1 MQRKPF
7 DAATA
12 LDLPPP
18 PEPFQRPPAGPP
30 TDFMRTVS
38 EATMKDI
45 DVARK
50 VQEEQAKLQVPPPP
64 DWVLFVGEWLVVI
77 AVGTYV
83 ATCLVYISI
92 FGMVMKTEIIQN
104 VRLATLVGAAELFG
118 VFETVKCVVIAA
130 VQLMV
135 HKSNA
140 ANDVITKRKLRM
152 LEKKQH
158 LERRQAGMKTM
169 LVQQSGGWL
178 WRRAGWT

>member
-18 PEPFQRPPAGPP
+18 PEPLMRPPAGAP

-92 FGMVMKTEIIQN
+92 FGMVLKTEIIQN

-118 VFETVKCVVIAA
+118 VFETVKC
-130 VQLMV
+130 
-135 HKSNA
+135 
-140 ANDVITKRKLRM
+140 DVITKRKLRM

-169 LVQQSGGWL
+169 LVQQSG
-178 WRRAGWT
+178 